1 MVIGVGGP
9 TFRVTTKSALY
20 WVGALARGSLVSSAG
35 AVNAGRMETKA
46 NNPADISLFMI
57 RSYYDPTS
65 SARNKKRSSVGRGS
79 RTVEGS
85 IGATGAGLPE
95 NVAIPITCRAES
107 PRRPRLGARQGL
119 ATLSRKSFLISPACI
134 PDRSGASPYRTPFF
148 RPHHRAR

>member
-20 WVGALARGSLVSSAG
+20 WVGALVRGSVVSSAG
-35 AVNAGRMETKA
+35 AVNTGMETKA
-46 NNPADISLFMI
+46 NSPADISLFMI
-57 RSYYDPTS
+57 RSYYDPAS

-95 NVAIPITCRAES
+95 NVAIPITCR
-107 PRRPRLGARQGL
+107 
-119 ATLSRKSFLISPACI
+119 
-134 PDRSGASPYRTPFF
+134 
-148 RPHHRAR
+148 